1 MKRIIAMAGA
11 ALLAFSAAAGPSS
24 AGNALLGGAPVF
36 GGPSVQDPVCAPGF
50 ITIQKASWILRCR
63 TVVPIAQYGVALT
76 TAQNAV
82 CNTWSYWNYGPAA
95 TGSIQQSRG
104 TATVEYTCGHVEG

>member
-1 MKRIIAMAGA
+1 MKRIIALASVAM
-11 ALLAFSAAAGPSS
+11 LAFSAASVPSS
-24 AGNALLGGAPVF
+24 AGNALIGGGAVF

-50 ITIQKASWILRCR
+50 ITVTKTSWLLRCR

-76 TAQNAV
+76 TAQTAV
-82 CNTWSYWNYGPAA
+82 CNTWSYWNYGPNA

-104 TATVEYTCGHVEG
+104 TATVEYVCGHVEG